1 MRGKAP
7 LGTRIL
13 RDTLDWEALTG
24 EEMIAAREKANR
36 VASSRAARIIT
47 GFPDR
52 RARIEATSIDLPGRR
67 LTLRVH
73 RPKDTGRKLPLV
85 VSFHGGGFFA
95 GTAAQNDWLN
105 SRLAAR
111 CPAVVVS
118 VEYRLAPEHPLPQPI
133 DDGYDTVVRLVDDAA
148 QWGIDPAAVAVMGES
163 AGGTI
168 AGLAAL
174 RAQVLI
180 YPGTDWT
187 ASMTEYPSVTENA
200 DNPTLS
206 VSRLRAARKVSVP
219 PTLDPRSVSP
229 VKFDNLAG
237 LPPTLVVTA
246 ALDPLADQGS
256 RYLERLRE
264 DGTDARLTC
273 YPRATHTFLST
284 PGLVPAARP
293 ARREI
298 VAFLRSHLHPV
309 PRS

>member
-1 MRGKAP
+1 
-7 LGTRIL
+7 
-13 RDTLDWEALTG
+13 
-24 EEMIAAREKANR
+24 MIAARDKANR
-36 VASSRAARIIT
+36 VASSRAARVIT
-47 GFPDR
+47 GRPDR
-52 RARIEATSIDLPGRR
+52 GAYIEQTSIDLPGRR
-67 LTLRVH
+67 LMLRVH
-73 RPKDTGRKLPLV
+73 RPKDASGRLPLV

-105 SRLAAR
+105 SHLAAR

-148 QWGIDPAAVAVMGES
+148 RWGVDPASVAVMGES

-168 AGLAAL
+168 AGLVAL
-174 RAQVLI
+174 RARTDGPPLRAQALI

-187 ASMTEYPSVTENA
+187 ESMTEYSSVTENA

-206 VSRLRAARKVSVP
+206 LSRLRVARKLSVP

-229 VKFDNLAG
+229 VKFDSLAG

-246 ALDPLADQGS
+246 ALDPLADHGR
-256 RYLERLRE
+256 RYVERLRE
-264 DGTDARLTC
+264 DGTDTHLTC
-273 YPRATHTFLST
+273 YPRATHTFLSI

-298 VAFLRSHLHPV
+298 VAFLRGHLHPA
-309 PRS
+309 P